1 MWTFIVAGALYLIG
15 VAIMLVL
22 KPEFMFTPDGNWK
35 EFGIGKNK
43 ARYTPFPFWLF
54 CLLWAV
60 VAYTIVLL
68 LLPFVVDVEDV
79 EMANAS
85 NASNAS
91 RQARQSNSGN
101 ARNVKNNAR
110 NNRARNN
117 NAELEFDSS
126 LEFDDDIFGENP
138 QKGYYVLNRKA
149 SKIAGVPKYVYIG
162 EEQP

>member
-22 KPEFMFTPDGNWK
+22 KPDFMFTPDGNWK

-54 CLLWAV
+54 CLIWAV

-68 LLPFVVDVEDV
+68 LLPFVVDVEDI
-79 EMANAS
+79 EMANGS

-91 RQARQSNSGN
+91 RQSRQSNSGN
-101 ARNVKNNAR
+101 ARNVKNNR
-110 NNRARNN
+110 DRKN
-117 NAELEFDSS
+117 NAELEMDSN
-126 LEFDDDIFGENP
+126 LEFDDDTFGTNP

-162 EEQP
+162 EEEP

>member
-1 MWTFIVAGALYLIG
+1 MWTFIVSGALYLIG

-22 KPEFMFTPDGNWK
+22 KPDFMFTPDGNWK

-60 VAYTIVLL
+60 VSYTIVLL
-68 LLPFVVDVEDV
+68 LLPFVVNVEDI
-79 EMANAS
+79 EAANAS
-85 NASNAS
+85 NASNSS
-91 RQARQSNSGN
+91 RQANAGN

-110 NNRARNN
+110 ARKN
-117 NAELEFDSS
+117 NAELEMDSA
-126 LEFDDDIFGENP
+126 LEFDDDTFGENP
-138 QKGYYVLNRKA
+138 KKGYYVLNRKA

-162 EEQP
+162 EEEP